1 MRIDPA
7 DKLIFVNIKQS
18 YEAMLSKDTTH
29 PLYRETIKE
38 CTRKYWPIS
47 DDKAD
52 AATHILGC
60 YNGFVKEVI
69 EISSYTIDKDNYPG
83 RKVFEGRE
91 IKDSKYMGLDI
102 RELFDNLANFRVRYY
117 NFE

>member
-38 CTRKYWPIS
+38 CTRKYYQSQTIRQMLR
-47 DDKAD
+47 
-52 AATHILGC
+52 HIFL
-60 YNGFVKEVI
+60 VVI
-69 EISSYTIDKDNYPG
+69 
-83 RKVFEGRE
+83 
-91 IKDSKYMGLDI
+91 MGLSK
-102 RELFDNLANFRVRYY
+102 R
-117 NFE
+117 